1 MHPPREADRQ
11 KIRRKLRRMRECANA
26 RGNEEREGT
35 ESARERRARGN
46 GEREG
51 KKNVNLHSHLH
62 RRLAT
67 LIERRRLVQHPANQ
81 KNHAD
86 NDQPDNQP
94 GHG

>member
-1 MHPPREADRQ
+1 MHPPREAERQ
-11 KIRRKLRRMRECANA
+11 KIRRKLRRMRECAK
-26 RGNEEREGT
+26 
-35 ESARERRARGN
+35 ERRARGN
-46 GEREG
+46 EEREG
-51 KKNVNLHSHLH
+51 KKNVNLRSHLH